1 VAYLIRRRSFDELYP
16 TQASYERYNPVGKGV
31 MSSEFGYQTEAG
43 KEKRIKQGLPGFSL
57 LDYAF
62 RDASYTA
69 NHTLEG
75 GRSGMDREF
84 YSWSPLGRARKPD
97 GVPRWETSP
106 EEASR
111 VVTKAAR
118 FYGAVSV
125 GFTEV
130 DRRWFFSHTR
140 DGREFVFED
149 VEEGY
154 VTDEKA
160 VVPNSHRWAVV
171 MTVPMDYEETLY
183 TPTAMVGT
191 GGLAYSRMHVLAGTV
206 AEFIRGLGW
215 HAIPSGNDMTLNV
228 PLALQAGLGHAGRM
242 NRLITWERGPL
253 VKICKVFTDMPLEPS
268 PPANGGILEYCE
280 VCKKCAR
287 SCPSGSIGEGPR
299 NYDAP
304 EAANPGSLRWWC
316 DEMKCREYWDE
327 VGTSCTICFR
337 VCAFSKPPGVL
348 HDAVKWFI
356 RNVPQLN
363 RLWVWSD
370 DLLGYGGMKD
380 PRRYWDE

>member
-1 VAYLIRRRSFDELYP
+1 LTRRRSFDELYP
-16 TQASYERYNPVGKGV
+16 TQVSYERYNPVGKGV
-31 MSSEFGYQTEAG
+31 RSSEFGYQTEAG
-43 KEKRIKQGLPGFSL
+43 KEKRIRQGMPGFSL
-57 LDYAF
+57 LDYAY

-84 YSWSPLGRARKPD
+84 YSWSPLGRARKPEA
-97 GVPRWETSP
+97 VPRWDASP

-111 VVTKAAR
+111 VVTKAAK

-125 GFTEV
+125 GFAEV
-130 DRRWFFSHTR
+130 DRRWFYSHTR

-160 VVPNSHRWAVV
+160 VVPNSHKWVIA

-253 VKICKVFTDMPLEPS
+253 VKICKVFTDMPLKLS
-268 PPANGGILEYCE
+268 PPAPEGILEYCE

-287 SCPSGSIGEGPR
+287 HCPSGSIGEGPR
-299 NYDAP
+299 SYEAP
-304 EAANPGSLRWWC
+304 EEANPGSLRWWC

-356 RNVPQLN
+356 RNLPQLN
-363 RLWVWSD
+363 RLWAWTD

-380 PRRYWDE
+380 PRGYWDE